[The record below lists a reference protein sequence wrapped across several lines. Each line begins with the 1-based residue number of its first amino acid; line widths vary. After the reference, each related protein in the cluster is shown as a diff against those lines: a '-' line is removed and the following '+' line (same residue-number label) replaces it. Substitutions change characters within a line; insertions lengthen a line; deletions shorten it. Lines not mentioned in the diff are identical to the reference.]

1 MKFAVITDIHG
12 NSPAIKGHHILHNYR
27 SNSRVY
33 FNPGALGCNDKPLAR
48 CEKLKFYL
56 ELEVPEREFILKIF
70 HGGQL

>member
-33 FNPGALGCNDKPLAR
+33 FNPGALGCNAKPLAR
-48 CEKLKFYL
+48 YGIV
-56 ELEVPEREFILKIF
+56 EVKN
-70 HGGQL
+70 